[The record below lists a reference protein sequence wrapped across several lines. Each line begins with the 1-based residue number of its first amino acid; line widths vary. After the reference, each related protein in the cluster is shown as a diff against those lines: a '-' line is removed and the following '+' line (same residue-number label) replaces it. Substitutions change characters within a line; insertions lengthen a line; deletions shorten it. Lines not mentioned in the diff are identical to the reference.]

1 LKRLIAL
8 SAAVLLLAGC
18 SSLMPEDAG
27 SDAKACQKLA
37 ELAALDSATFEN
49 LTASSL
55 AETLR
60 EDVATL
66 AQVGLATRIEAL
78 ATELEKEPIAAAS
91 VAAAASEIAVRCAL
105 VGVTFDFSN
114 LRQLLN

>member
-1 LKRLIAL
+1 LKKLIAA
-8 SAAVLLLAGC
+8 SAAALLLAGC
-18 SSLMPEDAG
+18 SSLMPEEAG
-27 SDAKACQKLA
+27 SDSEACQKLA

-60 EDVATL
+60 TDVASL

-91 VAAAASEIAVRCAL
+91 LAAAASEIAVRCAL
-105 VGVTFDFSN
+105 VGVSFDFSN